1 MHTLFTHRGRQLIVE
16 NIPRTE
22 EIEAFSA
29 VALAGLGW
37 LPIRSYRG
45 SVIIRMRRRHPGER
59 VEPFRHRIHAPQGA
73 RIREMI
79 ETWAR
84 SVTFEITEKLPNE
97 IQDRDADVW
106 ELLITIADAVGG
118 DWPKRARVAAV
129 ALITEAKERDP
140 SLGVRLLADLKSIFG
155 VAQEM
160 TTEAIAG
167 AS

>member
-1 MHTLFTHRGRQLIVE
+1 MNPSVTAFTHRRA
-16 NIPRTE
+16 R
-22 EIEAFSA
+22 AFA
-29 VALAGLGW
+29 K
-37 LPIRSYRG
+37 
-45 SVIIRMRRRHPGER
+45 
-59 VEPFRHRIHAPQGA
+59 
-73 RIREMI
+73 MI

-106 ELLITIADAVGG
+106 ESLITIADAVGG